1 MPSQNK
7 TTQTIVDKLS
17 RSISTDVGNM
27 HEDDLENISS
37 KFDNTLTL
45 ALKKFNSTVFD
56 DDGFINKMYKLD
68 LGGENNRNV
77 IKGTL
82 DSIKSDYINIESLQQ
97 TDTLLRRDINNICSQ
112 MPEMRD
118 VIYLTRDN
126 IVESNTATGELS
138 VTLLFKNIKNTDV
151 YESQVKELE
160 ERYNLRAAVKNF
172 IIPSLLMNGEMY
184 VYIIP
189 YAKLFAELEVANSSK
204 DISKTADYS
213 SIFRESIPNHLIESF
228 NKPIKSLYS
237 EENVK
242 YLMESMDTTIKNDI
256 SNDYNNSNK
265 RNTDSL
271 TKEYV
276 SNILNNI
283 DIYSGS
289 SVLMSEMGVNGF
301 EEFVHLEYMNDKL
314 KQKINKNDELSKFNS
329 YMESYMNEEVGSSDL
344 FSRIDQENIDLKT
357 YSKIKGCYIKYMDS
371 LKIIPIRLGTRVVGY
386 YYVTTT
392 MDSKNN
398 IGHPNGI
405 VDLSY
410 QQYTRDRNMVDK
422 LASMIIKSFD
432 KKILDKNIQLKN
444 EIVDIIMAHKFT
456 DGKLSFIYIP
466 ENEIVRF
473 TIDEDAD
480 GKGHSMIEPTIFPA
494 RSYLMLNMYNMLYT
508 LNNNTTRIH
517 YLRSSGLHKNY
528 ASMIQRAVRKFQ
540 SRRITVNDI
549 YSYSGAL
556 NKVGGMG
563 EMVLPSGRGDYRA
576 IDTDTIEA
584 AGNPFNIEYMEQ
596 QRRQALSGT
605 GAPHLL
611 IINAIDE
618 VDFAKTV
625 ELSNSRYQSR
635 CGALKIDV
643 NRGCTKMYQKI
654 MKYSTDMENDIIKSF
669 RFNLNKSKQQD
680 LNITADMITNFTA
693 LVDLVMSI
701 YGNKNEWEDD
711 KGNQTN
717 LQKHLRKSLAR
728 KYLPQL
734 DHDELDEIMDQ
745 VRLSAKNDDLQDI
758 VSGIS
763 IDDKDLDEI
772 KK

>member
-1 MPSQNK
+1 MPKQNK
-7 TTQTIVDKLS
+7 VTQSIVDKLG

-27 HEDDLENISS
+27 HEDNLESISD
-37 KFDNTLTL
+37 KFDNTLAM

-82 DSIKSDYINIESLQQ
+82 DSIKSNYVNIESLQQ

-138 VTLLFKNIKNTDV
+138 VTLLFKNIKNADV

-160 ERYNLRAAVKNF
+160 ERYNLRTAIKNF

-184 VYIIP
+184 VYIVP
-189 YAKLFAELEVANSSK
+189 YAKLFAELEIMNKSK
-204 DISKTADYS
+204 NISKTVDYS
-213 SIFRESIPNHLIESF
+213 STFSESIPNTLIESF

-242 YLMESMDTTIKNDI
+242 YIMESMDTTIKNDI
-256 SNDYNNSNK
+256 SNDSNK
-265 RNTDSL
+265 KNTDSV
-271 TKEYV
+271 TKKSV

-289 SVLMSEMGVNGF
+289 SVLMSEMGINGF
-301 EEFVHLEYMNDKL
+301 EEFVHLEYMNDKIN
-314 KQKINKNDELSKFNS
+314 QKPDDDELSKFNA
-329 YMESYMNEEVGSSDL
+329 YMESYMNEEVGSSDI
-344 FSRIDQENIDLKT
+344 FSKIDQDEINLKT
-357 YSKIKGCYIKYMDS
+357 YSNIKGCYIKYMDS
-371 LKIIPIRLGTRVVGY
+371 LKMIPIRLGTRVVGY
-386 YYVTTT
+386 YYVTST
-392 MDSKNN
+392 MDSINN

-410 QQYTRDRNMVDK
+410 QQYTKDRNIVDK

-444 EIVDIIMAHKFT
+444 EIVDIIMAHKFS
-456 DGKLSFIYIP
+456 DGKLSFVYIP

-563 EMVLPSGRGDYRA
+563 EMVLPSGRGDYKA
-576 IDTDTIEA
+576 IDTDTIQSVE
-584 AGNPFNIEYMEQ
+584 NPFNIEYMEQ

-605 GAPHLL
+605 GSPNLL
-611 IINAIDE
+611 IINAMDE

-625 ELSNSRYQSR
+625 ELSNARYQSR

-643 NRGCTKMYQKI
+643 NRGSTNMYQKV
-654 MKYSTDMENDIIKSF
+654 MKHSTDIEDDVIKSF
-669 RFNLNKSKQQD
+669 RFVLNKSKQHD

-693 LVDLVMSI
+693 LVDLTMSI

-711 KGNQTN
+711 KGNPTN
-717 LQKHLRKSLAR
+717 LQKHLRKALAR

-758 VSGIS
+758 VSNIS
-763 IDDKDLDEI
+763 IDDTDLDEI
-772 KK
+772 KKK